1 MENIVLYICVT
12 VRFLK
17 ISTCIYCCFKTVVAC
32 LNVLTLVTCFMSA
45 YAISLLLIEN
55 NPVVLNYAIVL

>member
-1 MENIVLYICVT
+1 VT
-12 VRFLK
+12 VRFLQ
-17 ISTCIYCCFKTVVAC
+17 ISTVSIYCCFKTVVAC

>member
-1 MENIVLYICVT
+1 MT
-12 VRFLK
+12 VRFLQ
-17 ISTCIYCCFKTVVAC
+17 ISTVSIYCCFKTVVAC